1 MSESSEIINDI
12 NNNNVKKENPS
23 VDLRPLAYSIG
34 AFAIV
39 AFCFLIFNI
48 WKEANDR
55 NIIVNYGS
63 KNLYGEHFW
72 GDEREVKVNWL
83 IHRSNFI
90 QVKNGVES
98 IQVFVKA
105 DVSNESKEKYLSVF
119 SITLDL
125 LTKSGVTISSYTK
138 TLSWE
143 KLTSIDADYR
153 IEPDKSKEV
162 TFNYWVPVKIYE
174 EIESL
179 SARLGYSLSK

>member
-1 MSESSEIINDI
+1 
-12 NNNNVKKENPS
+12 
-23 VDLRPLAYSIG
+23 
-34 AFAIV
+34 
-39 AFCFLIFNI
+39 LI
-48 WKEANDR
+48 
-55 NIIVNYGS
+55 
-63 KNLYGEHFW
+63 
-72 GDEREVKVNWL
+72 
-83 IHRSNFI
+83 
-90 QVKNGVES
+90 
-98 IQVFVKA
+98 
-105 DVSNESKEKYLSVF
+105 NESKEKYLSVF